1 MAPRRGDR
9 AGGGARHNLDA
20 HPVIRDLAGIEIVAG
35 LLQFIERLDQEIE
48 NAGSIGTS
56 RDCPRHRETDL
67 KFVTPFL
74 RHFWSTPMSK
84 CRNDK
89 RLAACRQARRVS
101 GIILELEHD
110 SGSLQTF
117 G

>member
-1 MAPRRGDR
+1 MLVELYWLLICIGEGDGADRRGDR
-9 AGGGARHNLDA
+9 ASVGARRDLDA
-20 HPVIRDLAGIEIVAG
+20 HPVIRDLAGIGIVAR
-35 LLQFIERLDQEIE
+35 LLPLIERLDQEIE

-84 CRNDK
+84 
-89 RLAACRQARRVS
+89 
-101 GIILELEHD
+101 
-110 SGSLQTF
+110 
-117 G
+117 